1 VEELA
6 FCMKQLPARFH
17 ATRILWLT
25 ELFKMLYIPASFI
38 KRKAYWTLLVSTAC
52 LAAGG
57 TMRAEAQI
65 RPSYRINGQLAPQV
79 KPDPMVSQL
88 LGQLRNLKGDI
99 EARKKIVNL
108 EQAIEAALL
117 INPDL
122 AKAYAQIQNSQW
134 NLIAVRRQW
143 YPTLNAISSTIP
155 GQSFRTTTASGQG
168 TSNTT
173 TYANTAASGMTVN
186 LGWTFFDPSRGP
198 AINASSANLRGQQL
212 LFDVSARNLVL
223 SVQETYFLL
232 QEYRQLISS
241 YDEIQSNT
249 DRQVK
254 LAEAQFNSGLLS
266 IADVEQI
273 RTQQYRTLSTL
284 INTYRLMLDSS
295 AQLAQAMAL
304 PPGTLVLPADS
315 DPKRQ
320 VGSWSEPLPETIAQ
334 ALRLREE
341 IQASLAQADSA
352 SWSAS
357 SLFNTY
363 WPKFGLGASGSIA
376 NNSITNGSVG
386 LAGNYNTSL
395 NWNGDVGLN
404 FRWQLFDGGINA
416 ANAQANQAQANQY
429 LQQAASNRLLVTR
442 QVEQAYSAYLTSQLA
457 LLSSKAQGLAA
468 RQAVIAVQQRFNVGL
483 TDMATVIQ
491 TLNQA
496 IEAATAFT
504 TSARIYN
511 TAVASLYRFSA
522 RWPEGT
528 QEPLQKRMSRLK
540 QQ

>member
-1 VEELA
+1 MP
-6 FCMKQLPARFH
+6 F
-17 ATRILWLT
+17 ILISV
-25 ELFKMLYIPASFI
+25 FKTKVY
-38 KRKAYWTLLVSTAC
+38 RTLLILTAC
-52 LAAGG
+52 LTTGG
-57 TMRAEAQI
+57 TLRAETQF
-65 RPSYRINGQLAPQV
+65 RQSYRINGQLAPQV
-79 KPDPMVSQL
+79 QSDPMVSQL
-88 LGQLRNLKGDI
+88 LGQLRSLKGDI
-99 EARKKIVNL
+99 EARKKGVNL
-108 EQAIEAALL
+108 YQAIEAALL
-117 INPDL
+117 SNPDL

-143 YPTLNAISSTIP
+143 YPTLNATSNTIP
-155 GQSFRTTTASGQG
+155 GQSFRTITTSGQG
-168 TSNTT
+168 TQNTT
-173 TYANTAASGMTVN
+173 TYSNTAASGMTVI
-186 LGWTFFDPSRGP
+186 LGWSFFDPSRSP
-198 AINASSANLRGQQL
+198 AINASSATLRSQQL

-223 SVQETYFLL
+223 SVQESYFLL

-315 DPKRQ
+315 DPQRT
-320 VGSWSEPLPETIAQ
+320 VGSWSDPLPETIDQ

-341 IQASLAQADSA
+341 IQASMAQADSA
-352 SWSAS
+352 NWSAT

-363 WPKFGLGASGSIA
+363 WPKIGLLASGNIA
-376 NNSITNGSVG
+376 NNSNTAGTVG
-386 LAGNYNTSL
+386 LAGTTNTSL
-395 NWNGDVGLN
+395 NWNGDVGLS
-404 FRWQLFDGGINA
+404 FRWQIFDGGINA
-416 ANAQANQAQANQY
+416 ANAQANQAQASQY
-429 LQQAASNRLLVTR
+429 RQQTASNRLLVTR

-457 LLSSKAQGLAA
+457 LLSSKGQGLAA

-483 TDMATVIQ
+483 TDTATVIQ

-496 IEAATAFT
+496 IEAANAYS

-511 TAVASLYRFSA
+511 IAVASLFRFSA

-540 QQ
+540 QS